1 MMNVRGKAVIVTGA
15 ARGIGNGIARVLARN
30 GALVLLVDRLEREV
44 HEAAAAI
51 GGEACA
57 YACDIS
63 SAAANQAMVEV
74 AVARFGRLDGLVAC
88 AAASRRGPFLDV
100 TEEDLQVTL
109 SATMFG
115 AFYSCQAAAKQL
127 VAQGE
132 GGSIVIISTTH
143 VLQNNPHASAYNMA
157 KSATRSLSRTIAA
170 ELAEHRVRVNA
181 IVLGWFD
188 TPGELNFATREQLD
202 EAGAGIPLGRLGAPE
217 DVGHAAVY
225 LMSDEASYVT
235 GCELLVDG
243 GLTLTMRAATR
254 SA

>member
-1 MMNVRGKAVIVTGA
+1 MNVRGKAVIVTGA

-30 GALVLLVDRLEREV
+30 GARVLLVDRLEREV

-51 GGEACA
+51 GGEA

-63 SAAANQAMVEV
+63 SSAANQAMVDA

-88 AAASRRGPFLDV
+88 AAASRRGPFLEV
-100 TEEDLQVTL
+100 TEEDLQGTL

-127 VAQGE
+127 VSQGD

-170 ELAEHRVRVNA
+170 ELAAHRVRVNA

-202 EAGAGIPLGRLGAPE
+202 QAGAGIPMGRLGDPE

>member
-30 GALVLLVDRLEREV
+30 GARVLLVDRLEREV

-51 GGEACA
+51 GGEP

-63 SAAANQAMVEV
+63 SAAANAAMVDA

-88 AAASRRGPFLDV
+88 AAASRRGPFLEV
-100 TEEDLQVTL
+100 SEEDLQFTL
-109 SATMFG
+109 SATMYG
-115 AFYSCQAAAKQL
+115 AFYSCQAAAKQM

-132 GGSIVIISTTH
+132 GGNIVIISTTH
-143 VLQNNPHASAYNMA
+143 VLQNNPHAAAYNMA
-157 KSATRSLSRTIAA
+157 KSAIHGLARTMAS
-170 ELAEHRVRVNA
+170 ELAMPRIRVNS
-181 IVLGWFD
+181 ILLGWFD
-188 TPGELNFATREQLD
+188 TPGELNFVTREQLD
-202 EAGAGIPLGRLGAPE
+202 AAGAGIPLGRLGDPE
-217 DVGHAAVY
+217 DVGHAAAY

-243 GLTLTMRAATR
+243 GLTLTMRAAT
-254 SA
+254 SNV